1 MLPRQK
7 NYIINLLTDYITP
20 SLVPKKQSPGFSL
33 NGAASRLKIWIMMA
47 VVLIAIGFFQA
58 TSAQDAIAFNNQHT
72 HNANTKGMDFEHRL
86 PFVQGD
92 LQRTIDTGMHIEN
105 IYQFNL
111 KDKTFWAEG
120 WYWIKWRPEIQ
131 KIIESDKIPLNQ
143 ILEFTNEIEAT
154 NMVIEPDTTDPLK
167 LEDGRLYQ
175 LFRFSGHFYVNDL
188 NLAGFPFYD
197 MNLPITMETRADSLS
212 CYRDKKSCVSLLPE
226 KNVSNTL
233 IGKFAD
239 INGYNM
245 VGNLVKV
252 FLHQYK
258 TNFGIG
264 DASAFSSIDYGII
277 YKTNF
282 LSAFWQYLLPLL
294 VVVGVVIASPSL
306 SGSLGDVRL
315 AIPTTALLTLI
326 FLQQSY
332 RADMPPLSYPTFL
345 DYLYIYAYIVS
356 ISFFL
361 LFCWSFNY
369 YHKTHESG
377 ELAAEQYINKYDRIF
392 QLTALIVLAMLFPL
406 AYMLL

>member
-1 MLPRQK
+1 VPR
-7 NYIINLLTDYITP
+7 
-20 SLVPKKQSPGFSL
+20 KQFPGFTL
-33 NGAASRLKIWIMMA
+33 KGAASRLKIWIMMA

-58 TSAQDAIAFNNQHT
+58 TSAQDAVAFNNQHT
-72 HNANTKGMDFEHRL
+72 RNANTKGMDFEHRM

-105 IYQFNL
+105 IYQLNL

-131 KIIESDKIPLNQ
+131 KIIESDKISLSQ
-143 ILEFTNEIEAT
+143 ILEFTNQIEAT
-154 NMVIEPDTTDPLK
+154 NMVIEPDTTDPVK

-175 LFRFSGHFYVNDL
+175 LFRFSGHFFVNDL

-197 MNLPITMETRADSLS
+197 MKLPITTETRPDALA
-212 CYRDKKSCVSLLPE
+212 CYQNSKSCVSLVPE
-226 KNVSNTL
+226 KNVSTTL
-233 IGKFAD
+233 IGQFAD

-245 VGNLVKV
+245 VGSLVKP
-252 FLHQYK
+252 FLHQYN
-258 TNFGIG
+258 TTFGIG
-264 DASAFSSIDYGII
+264 DASAFASIDYGIV

-306 SGSLGDVRL
+306 PGSIGDVRL

-356 ISFFL
+356 IAFFL
-361 LFCWSFNY
+361 LFCWGTNY
-369 YHKTHESG
+369 YHKFQESG
-377 ELAAEQYINKYDRIF
+377 ELAAEQHINKVDWKF
-392 QLTALIVLAMLFPL
+392 QLAALITLALLVPL
-406 AYMLL
+406 AFVLL